1 MNAFSRKDRPL
12 RVSVENMPLNPGTT
26 RSRDTKGHGF
36 SIIEL
41 LVVVAIIM
49 IISAMAI
56 LQLPTAL
63 RNSRSDTAMRQV
75 VDQMRQAR
83 EYAIANRRYIQI
95 SFATVAGLAQITIT
109 QKNSLTAGAGPDK
122 VLSVVPIQSPMQ
134 FTVFAA
140 KGDTPDGYGNAAAIE
155 FAGLNGGPPAGMYFQ
170 SDGELVAAVTYLPI
184 NGTVFVGATGDASTA
199 RAVTVLGTTGRVR
212 GWNGTGATWNQF

>member
-1 MNAFSRKDRPL
+1 
-12 RVSVENMPLNPGTT
+12 MPLNAKTT
-26 RSRDTKGHGF
+26 HSRDTKDRGF
-36 SIIEL
+36 SMIEL

-49 IISAMAI
+49 IISAMAVF
-56 LQLPTAL
+56 QLPRFL
-63 RNSRSDTAMRQV
+63 RNTGSDSAMRQV
-75 VDQMRQAR
+75 VDQLRQAR

-95 SFATVAGLAQITIT
+95 SFSAPGVVPAQITIT
-109 QKNSLTAGAGPDK
+109 QKNSLTAGAGPDR

-134 FTVFAA
+134 FTVFGG

-184 NGTVFVGATGDASTA
+184 NGSVFLGVAGDPTTA
-199 RAVTVLGTTGRVR
+199 RAATVLGTTGRVR
-212 GWNGTGATWNQF
+212 GWNGVGATWNQF

>member
-1 MNAFSRKDRPL
+1 MGL
-12 RVSVENMPLNPGTT
+12 RLNVSVDNNMPLNPGTT
-26 RSRDTKGHGF
+26 RSFNTGDRGF

-41 LVVVAIIM
+41 LVVVVIIV

-56 LQLPTAL
+56 IQLPAAL
-63 RNSRSDTAMRQV
+63 RNTRSDTALRQI

-83 EYAIANRRYIQI
+83 EYAIANRRYVQI

-109 QKNSLTAGAGPDK
+109 QKNSLTAGAGPDR

-134 FTVFAA
+134 FTVFAT
-140 KGDTPDGYGNAAAIE
+140 KVDTPDGYGNAAAIE
-155 FAGLNGGPPAGMYFQ
+155 FNGLNGGPPAGMYFQ

-184 NGTVFVGATGDASTA
+184 NGTVFLGVPGDATTA
-199 RAVTVLGTTGRVR
+199 RAMTVLGTTGRVR
-212 GWNGTGATWNQF
+212 GWNGVGATWNQF